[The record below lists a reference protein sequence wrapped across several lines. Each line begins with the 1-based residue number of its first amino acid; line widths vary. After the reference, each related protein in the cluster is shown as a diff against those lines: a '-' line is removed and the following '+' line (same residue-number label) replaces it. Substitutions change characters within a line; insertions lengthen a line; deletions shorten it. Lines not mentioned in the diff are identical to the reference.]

1 MGKSKKISFTLK
13 YVIIFG
19 VVLLL
24 TNIVLG
30 LVLMLQSVNTLQRL
44 VRQNMLNISKTAAGI
59 VDGDVLENL
68 TEKDVGGPAFNGILS
83 QLRIFQ
89 DNVDIEYIY
98 AVRQT
103 GEDEFV
109 FTVDADPGDP
119 ADFGEEVLV
128 TYALREAAKGT
139 ATVDSE
145 PAQDEWGNFYSSYS
159 PVYDSEGKIAGI
171 IGVDFSTEWYDRQIR
186 EHMVS
191 FVVILI
197 MSVLIGGFVVVY
209 FTGKLRKRIRDLNS
223 ELSMLSKD
231 VDELT
236 EEITSNAIYRE
247 GMEASDLTTGGDLQN
262 KDAVYEDE
270 IETLN
275 RKLQSMHSE
284 MKHYLDYMHVKA
296 YQDALT
302 GVGNTAA
309 YQEKQQVIDERIKAG
324 AEAGFVT
331 VAVFDIN
338 YLKKV
343 NDRYGHAAGDR
354 IIQGTASA
362 VADVFGIPQTFR
374 IGGDEFA
381 AVVLDVS
388 EEDMGACLRQ
398 VEERVA
404 LFNEKRRGEG
414 GVLSI
419 SMGTASYDPGLDTS
433 FRELFV
439 RADETMY
446 QNKNE
451 YHSSLAENPRES

>member
-1 MGKSKKISFTLK
+1 MGKSKKISFTLQ

-30 LVLMLQSVNTLQRL
+30 LVLMHQSVNTLQRL

-83 QLRIFQ
+83 DLRIFQ

-119 ADFGEEVLV
+119 ADFGENVLV

-309 YQEKQQVIDERIKAG
+309 YQEKQQKIDGQIGAG
-324 AEAGFVT
+324 PEAGFVT

-338 YLKKV
+338 DLKKI
-343 NDRYGHAAGDR
+343 NDRYGHVAGDR
-354 IIQGTASA
+354 IIQGAASA
-362 VADVFGIPQTFR
+362 VADVFGIPQTYR

-381 AVVLDVS
+381 AVVPDIS
-388 EEDMGACLRQ
+388 EEDMAACLGQ
-398 VEERVA
+398 VEERVS
-404 LFNEKRRGEG
+404 LFNEKRKGEG

-419 SMGTASYDPGLDTS
+419 SMGTASYDPGLDAS

-446 QNKNE
+446 VNKNK
-451 YHSSLAENPRES
+451 YHSSLAENPREN

>member
-1 MGKSKKISFTLK
+1 MGKSKKISFTLQ

-30 LVLMLQSVNTLQRL
+30 LVLMHQSVNTLQRL
-44 VRQNMLNISKTAAGI
+44 VRHNMLNISKTAAGI

-83 QLRIFQ
+83 DLRIFQ

-119 ADFGEEVLV
+119 ADFGENVLV

-309 YQEKQQVIDERIKAG
+309 YQEKQQKIDGQIGAG
-324 AEAGFVT
+324 PEAGFVT

-338 YLKKV
+338 DLKKI
-343 NDRYGHAAGDR
+343 NDRYGHVAGDR
-354 IIQGTASA
+354 IIQGAASA

-381 AVVLDVS
+381 AVVPDIS
-388 EEDMGACLRQ
+388 EEDMAACLGQ
-398 VEERVA
+398 VEERVS
-404 LFNEKRRGEG
+404 LFNEKRKGEG

-419 SMGTASYDPGLDTS
+419 SMGTASYDPGLDAS

-446 QNKNE
+446 VNKNK
-451 YHSSLAENPRES
+451 YHSSLAENPREN

>member
-1 MGKSKKISFTLK
+1 MGKSKKISFTLQ

-24 TNIVLG
+24 TNIFLG

-83 QLRIFQ
+83 DLRIFQ

-119 ADFGEEVLV
+119 ADFGENVLV

-236 EEITSNAIYRE
+236 EEITSNAIYRD
-247 GMEASDLTTGGDLQN
+247 GMEASDLTTGGDLQH

-309 YQEKQQVIDERIKAG
+309 YQEKQQKIDGRIGAG
-324 AEAGFVT
+324 PEAGFVT

-338 YLKKV
+338 DLKKI
-343 NDRYGHAAGDR
+343 NDQYGHVAGDR
-354 IIQGTASA
+354 IIQGAASA

-381 AVVLDVS
+381 AVVLDIS
-388 EEDMGACLRQ
+388 EEDMAACLGQ
-398 VEERVA
+398 VEERVS
-404 LFNEKRRGEG
+404 LFNEKRKGEG

-419 SMGTASYDPGLDTS
+419 SMGTASYDPGLDAS

-446 QNKNE
+446 VNKNK
-451 YHSSLAENPRES
+451 YHSSLAENPREN

>member
-13 YVIIFG
+13 YVIVFG

-24 TNIVLG
+24 TNVVLG

-83 QLRIFQ
+83 DLRIFQ

-119 ADFGEEVLV
+119 ADFGENVLV

-247 GMEASDLTTGGDLQN
+247 GMEAYDLTTGGDLQN

-309 YQEKQQVIDERIKAG
+309 YQEKQQKIDGRIGAG
-324 AEAGFVT
+324 PEAGFVT

-338 YLKKV
+338 DLKKI
-343 NDRYGHAAGDR
+343 NDRYGHVAGDR
-354 IIQGTASA
+354 IIQGAASA

-381 AVVLDVS
+381 AVVLDIS
-388 EEDMGACLRQ
+388 EEDMAACLGQ
-398 VEERVA
+398 VEERVS
-404 LFNEKRRGEG
+404 LFNEKRKGEG

-419 SMGTASYDPGLDTS
+419 SMGTASYDPGLDAS

-446 QNKNE
+446 VNKNK
-451 YHSSLAENPRES
+451 YHSSLAENPREN

>member
-1 MGKSKKISFTLK
+1 MGKSKKISFTLQ

-24 TNIVLG
+24 TNIFLG

-83 QLRIFQ
+83 DLRIFQ

-119 ADFGEEVLV
+119 ADFGENVLV

-159 PVYDSEGKIAGI
+159 PVYNSEGKIAGI

-247 GMEASDLTTGGDLQN
+247 GMEAYDLTTGGDLQN

-309 YQEKQQVIDERIKAG
+309 YQEKQQKIDGRIGAG
-324 AEAGFVT
+324 PEAGFVT

-338 YLKKV
+338 DLKKI
-343 NDRYGHAAGDR
+343 NDQYGHVAGDR
-354 IIQGTASA
+354 IIQGAASA

-381 AVVLDVS
+381 AVVLDIS
-388 EEDMGACLRQ
+388 EEDMAACLGQ
-398 VEERVA
+398 VEERVS
-404 LFNEKRRGEG
+404 LFNEKRKGEG

-419 SMGTASYDPGLDTS
+419 SMGTASYDPGLDAS

-446 QNKNE
+446 VNKNK
-451 YHSSLAENPRES
+451 YHSSLAENPREN

>member
-24 TNIVLG
+24 TNIFLG

-83 QLRIFQ
+83 DLRIFQ

-119 ADFGEEVLV
+119 ADFGENVLV

-247 GMEASDLTTGGDLQN
+247 GMEAYDLTTGGDLQN

-309 YQEKQQVIDERIKAG
+309 YQEKQQKIDGRIGAG
-324 AEAGFVT
+324 PEAGFVT

-338 YLKKV
+338 DLKKI
-343 NDRYGHAAGDR
+343 NDQYGHVAGDR
-354 IIQGTASA
+354 IIQGAASA

-381 AVVLDVS
+381 AVVLDIS
-388 EEDMGACLRQ
+388 EEDMAACLGQ
-398 VEERVA
+398 VEERVS
-404 LFNEKRRGEG
+404 LFNEKRKGEG

-419 SMGTASYDPGLDTS
+419 SMGTASYDPGLDAS

-446 QNKNE
+446 VNKNK
-451 YHSSLAENPRES
+451 YHSSLAENPREN

>member
-24 TNIVLG
+24 TNIFLG

-83 QLRIFQ
+83 DLRIFQ

-119 ADFGEEVLV
+119 ADFGENVLV

-159 PVYDSEGKIAGI
+159 PVYNSEGKIAGI

-247 GMEASDLTTGGDLQN
+247 GMEAYDLTTGGDLQN

-309 YQEKQQVIDERIKAG
+309 YQEKQQKIDGRIGAG
-324 AEAGFVT
+324 PEAGFVT

-338 YLKKV
+338 DLKKI
-343 NDRYGHAAGDR
+343 NDQYGHVAGDR
-354 IIQGTASA
+354 IIQGAASA

-381 AVVLDVS
+381 AVVLDIS
-388 EEDMGACLRQ
+388 EEDMAACLGQ
-398 VEERVA
+398 VEERVS
-404 LFNEKRRGEG
+404 LFNEKRKGEG

-419 SMGTASYDPGLDTS
+419 SMGTASYDPGLDAS

-446 QNKNE
+446 VNKNK
-451 YHSSLAENPRES
+451 YHSSLAENPREN

>member
-1 MGKSKKISFTLK
+1 MGKSKKISFTLQ

-30 LVLMLQSVNTLQRL
+30 LVLMLQSVNTLQSL

-83 QLRIFQ
+83 DLRIFQ

-119 ADFGEEVLV
+119 ADFGENVLV

-247 GMEASDLTTGGDLQN
+247 GMEAYDLTTGGDLQN

-309 YQEKQQVIDERIKAG
+309 YQEKQQKIDGRIGAG
-324 AEAGFVT
+324 PEAGFVT

-338 YLKKV
+338 DLKKI
-343 NDRYGHAAGDR
+343 NDRYGHVAGDR
-354 IIQGTASA
+354 IRQGAASA

-381 AVVLDVS
+381 AVVLDIS
-388 EEDMGACLRQ
+388 EEDMAACLGQ
-398 VEERVA
+398 VEERVS
-404 LFNEKRRGEG
+404 LFNEKRKGEG

-419 SMGTASYDPGLDTS
+419 SMGTASYDPGLDAS

-446 QNKNE
+446 VNKNE
-451 YHSSLAENPRES
+451 YHSSLAENPREN

>member
-1 MGKSKKISFTLK
+1 MGKSKKISFTLQ

-24 TNIVLG
+24 TNIFLG

-83 QLRIFQ
+83 DLRIFQ

-119 ADFGEEVLV
+119 ADFGENVLV

-309 YQEKQQVIDERIKAG
+309 YQEKQQKIDGRIGAG
-324 AEAGFVT
+324 PEAGFVT

-338 YLKKV
+338 DLKKI
-343 NDRYGHAAGDR
+343 NDRYGHVAGDR

-381 AVVLDVS
+381 AVVLDIS
-388 EEDMGACLRQ
+388 EEDMAACLGQ
-398 VEERVA
+398 VEERVS
-404 LFNEKRRGEG
+404 LFNEKRKGEG

-419 SMGTASYDPGLDTS
+419 SMGTASYDPGLDAS

-446 QNKNE
+446 VNKNK
-451 YHSSLAENPRES
+451 YHSSLAENPREN

>member
-13 YVIIFG
+13 YVIVFG

-24 TNIVLG
+24 TNVILG
-30 LVLMLQSVNTLQRL
+30 LVLMLQSVNTLQSL

-59 VDGDVLENL
+59 IDGDVLGSL

-83 QLRIFQ
+83 DLRIFQ

-247 GMEASDLTTGGDLQN
+247 GMGASDLTTGGDSQN
-262 KDAVYEDE
+262 RDAVYEDE

-275 RKLQSMHSE
+275 QKLQSMHSE

-343 NDRYGHAAGDR
+343 NDRYGHVAGDR
-354 IIQGTASA
+354 IIQGAASA
-362 VADVFGIPQTFR
+362 VADIFGIPQTFR

>member
-24 TNIVLG
+24 TNVVLG
-30 LVLMLQSVNTLQRL
+30 LVLMFQSVNTLQSL
-44 VRQNMLNISKTAAGI
+44 VRQNMLNISNTAAGI
-59 VDGDVLENL
+59 IDGDVLRSLKE
-68 TEKDVGGPAFNGILS
+68 EDVGGPAFNGILS
-83 QLRIFQ
+83 QLRVFQ
-89 DNVDIEYIY
+89 NNVDIEYIY

-103 GEDEFV
+103 GEDEYI
-109 FTVDADPGDP
+109 FTVDADPEDP

-128 TYALREAAKGT
+128 TYALREAAKGN
-139 ATVDSE
+139 ATVDNE
-145 PAQDEWGNFYSSYS
+145 PAEDEWGNFYSSYS
-159 PVYDSEGKIAGI
+159 PVYDSEGKIAGV

-191 FVVILI
+191 FIVVLI
-197 MSVLIGGFVVVY
+197 MSVLVGGFVVVY
-209 FTGKLRKRIRDLNS
+209 FTGKLRKRIRDLNG
-223 ELSMLSKD
+223 ELSMLSTD

-236 EEITSNAIYRE
+236 EEITSNAIFRE
-247 GMEASDLTTGGDLQN
+247 GMEATDLADKDMKQSDALYD
-262 KDAVYEDE
+262 DE

-302 GVGNTAA
+302 GVGNTTA
-309 YQEKQQVIDERIKAG
+309 YQEKQQEIGERISAG
-324 AEAGFVT
+324 SEAGFVT

-343 NDRYGHAAGDR
+343 NDRYGHAAGDQ
-354 IIQGTASA
+354 IIRGAASA
-362 VADVFGIPQTFR
+362 VADVFGVPQTFR

-381 AVVLDVS
+381 VVVLDIS
-388 EEDMGACLRQ
+388 AKDMADCLRQ
-398 VEERVA
+398 VEERIS
-404 LFNEKRRGEG
+404 LFNEKREGEG

-419 SMGTASYDPGLDTS
+419 SMGTASYDPELDHS

-446 QNKNE
+446 HNKNE
-451 YHSSLAENPRES
+451 YHSRFALNSRED

>member
-1 MGKSKKISFTLK
+1 MGKSKKISFTLQ

-24 TNIVLG
+24 TNIFLG

-44 VRQNMLNISKTAAGI
+44 VRQNMLNISKTAAGV

-83 QLRIFQ
+83 DLRIFQ

-119 ADFGEEVLV
+119 ADFGENVLV

-247 GMEASDLTTGGDLQN
+247 GMEAYDLTTGGDLQN

-309 YQEKQQVIDERIKAG
+309 YQEKQQKIDGRIGAG
-324 AEAGFVT
+324 PEAGFVT

-338 YLKKV
+338 DLKKI
-343 NDRYGHAAGDR
+343 NDRYGHVAGDR
-354 IIQGTASA
+354 IIQGAASA

-381 AVVLDVS
+381 AVVLDIS
-388 EEDMGACLRQ
+388 EEDMAACLGQ
-398 VEERVA
+398 VEERVS
-404 LFNEKRRGEG
+404 LFNEKRKGEG

-419 SMGTASYDPGLDTS
+419 SMGTASYDPGLDAS

-446 QNKNE
+446 VNKNK
-451 YHSSLAENPRES
+451 YHSSLAENPREN